1 MTILPIRVLGD
12 PILRTP
18 ADPVTVFDDR
28 LRRLVDDMIATMY
41 AAPGVGLAA
50 PQVGVGLRL
59 FVFDTDWQ
67 PNRPDRHEDEADAD
81 ADADGRPRRRQP
93 KAVANPVLEL
103 GPGEQTDQEG
113 CLSVPSYHYATTRAA
128 SATVRGVDAHGQ
140 PVEYSGTGLLARC
153 LQHESDHLAGT
164 LYLDRLTGLT
174 RRSAARA
181 LRDPTFPAPGQP
193 DARTRA
199 GSGQPG
205 DDGAG
210 FLAALRR
217 RR

>member
-28 LRRLVDDMIATMY
+28 LRRLVDDMIETMY

-67 PNRPDRHEDEADAD
+67 PNRPDRHEDDAD
-81 ADADGRPRRRQP
+81 ADDQPRRRQP
-93 KAVANPVLEL
+93 RVVANPVLEL

-113 CLSVPSYHYATTRAA
+113 CLSVPGYHYATTRAA
-128 SATVRGVDAHGQ
+128 SAIVRGVDAHGE
-140 PVEYSGTGLLARC
+140 PVEHSGTGLLARC

-181 LRDPTFPAPGQP
+181 LRDPTLPAPGQP
-193 DARTRA
+193 GAQARA
-199 GSGQPG
+199 GSGQSG
-205 DDGAG
+205 DDGDG